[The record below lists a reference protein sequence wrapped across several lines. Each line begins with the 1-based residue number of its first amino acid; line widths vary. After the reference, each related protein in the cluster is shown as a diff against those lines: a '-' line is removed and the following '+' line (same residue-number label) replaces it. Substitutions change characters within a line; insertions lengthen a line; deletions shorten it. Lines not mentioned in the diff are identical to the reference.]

1 MLLYNII
8 VYISYSALLIYS
20 DLFNTL
26 YFAIIFTTYEYIFEI
41 CKIK

>member
-20 DLFNTL
+20 DLFNSFYLLT
-26 YFAIIFTTYEYIFEI
+26 YITYEYIF
-41 CKIK
+41 KLDTIK